1 MHTEMI
7 TFYLFGIP
15 WESQN
20 SVEESISEFF
30 DRKDRCQWCH
40 PSHAPT
46 TLLNIVP
53 DHT

>member
-7 TFYLFGIP
+7 TFYLLKEFP
-15 WESQN
+15 EKVRTRWKKVSAN
-20 SVEESISEFF
+20 SLIEKIAVS
-30 DRKDRCQWCH
+30 DQ
-40 PSHAPT
+40 SHAPT